1 MLLDDVVAAIEAS
14 GIPCRRTVYVNVPSD
29 AAFAVWGDAVVS
41 SGAAERAV
49 RHSHT
54 STILLAERQG
64 ADGSAV
70 GAVDAVLDAHIGG
83 MSTEGWSR
91 REREWDEESKVY
103 TTEYT
108 FRFVEKVRTA

>member
-1 MLLDDVVAAIEAS
+1 M
-14 GIPCRRTVYVNVPSD
+14 
-29 AAFAVWGDAVVS
+29 
-41 SGAAERAV
+41 
-49 RHSHT
+49 
-54 STILLAERQG
+54 
-64 ADGSAV
+64 
-70 GAVDAVLDAHIGG
+70 DAVLDAHIGG